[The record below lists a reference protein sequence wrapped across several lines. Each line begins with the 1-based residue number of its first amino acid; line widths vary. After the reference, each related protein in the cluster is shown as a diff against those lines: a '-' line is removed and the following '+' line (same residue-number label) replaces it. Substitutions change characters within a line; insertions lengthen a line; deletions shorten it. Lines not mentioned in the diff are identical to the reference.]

1 MSQCQKVSGMTVH
14 HRLHRN
20 EWNCL
25 ITMVH
30 PNRTQHRPVPLS
42 QLQLSSENTSSCV
55 TAVVVTS
62 CHVWSSGLSTLTP
75 CHGYTKSRW
84 RRCLCRLPVHQWN
97 GSLAV
102 EGCSC
107 APHRARLSNRMLSD
121 LVFLKCNN
129 DQLPWT
135 VLLNTGTEGLL
146 SLNQKPIKPCNI

>member
-20 EWNCL
+20 GWNCL

-30 PNRTQHRPVPLS
+30 PNRTQRRPVPLS

-55 TAVVVTS
+55 TVVVVTS

-102 EGCSC
+102 KGYSC
-107 APHRARLSNRMLSD
+107 ARTEPDSPTPCCLTWSSLSVTMNNFHELYC
-121 LVFLKCNN
+121 LTHVLKAY
-129 DQLPWT
+129 
-135 VLLNTGTEGLL
+135 
-146 SLNQKPIKPCNI
+146 